1 MDLSFL
7 ISIGY
12 MFLLI
17 SYIVTNIVWYR
28 AINIVGCGFVV
39 LWGCLTA
46 SGSNLIQIIVWN
58 SLFAIIQIF
67 NLIKLF
73 CTLNPLGIKLASSQT
88 ELDTKNTIAK
98 PMDEPQSV
106 THQEILV
113 LG

>member
-28 AINIVGCGFVV
+28 VINIFGCVFVV
-39 LWGCLTA
+39 LWGGLTA
-46 SGSNLIQIIVWN
+46 NGSNLIQIVVWN
-58 SLFAIIQIF
+58 SLFALIQFI

-73 CTLNPLGIKLASSQT
+73 CAN
-88 ELDTKNTIAK
+88 NTIAK
-98 PMDEPQSV
+98 SMDEPISQ
-106 THQEILV
+106 QEIVV

>member
-73 CTLNPLGIKLASSQT
+73 CTLNPLGLKP
-88 ELDTKNTIAK
+88 AK
-98 PMDEPQSV
+98 PMDELVDETAIQPSV
-106 THQEILV
+106 VIV

>member
-28 AINIVGCGFVV
+28 VINIFGCVFVV
-39 LWGCLTA
+39 LWGGLTA
-46 SGSNLIQIIVWN
+46 NGSNLIQIVVWN
-58 SLFAIIQIF
+58 SLFALIQLI

-73 CTLNPLGIKLASSQT
+73 CAN
-88 ELDTKNTIAK
+88 NTIAK
-98 PMDEPQSV
+98 SMDEPVSQ
-106 THQEILV
+106 QEIV
-113 LG
+113 VFG